1 MFALTGETYRVEGVI
16 LSGGRRYLGW
26 ISKFTLYFSMDKENW
41 ELAPTDKV
49 VSVCDQPIIS
59 EEGPVNLNTVYA
71 TSGLSFIYNSNQCQS
86 SALLYETY
94 GMWGKWTVL
103 YTEI

>member
-49 VSVCDQPIIS
+49 VRICDQPIIS
-59 EEGPVNLNTVYA
+59 EEGPVNLNT
-71 TSGLSFIYNSNQCQS
+71 SLCNIRFIVHLQFQPMSEFG
-86 SALLYETY
+86 AL
-94 GMWGKWTVL
+94 V
-103 YTEI
+103 